1 VLGIPLNVTESITK
15 QISVVQGTVTPLAE
29 AIANTPDLKWV
40 RDSKDEKIQEL
51 VRISLVLE
59 GMNRNSSTHAA
70 GVVIAP
76 GALWDYVP
84 LYKTPATALMTQYN
98 MKDLEE
104 AGLLKMDFLGLRT
117 LTVIE
122 TALRLIRENHG
133 TDIDIDSLP
142 DDDPE
147 TFRLFAEGRTV
158 GVFQF
163 ESTGMQDWLR
173 KLKPTVFSDLVAMNA
188 LYRPGPM
195 EMIGDFIRC
204 KQGRQRIEYLHPDLA
219 PILQETYG
227 IIVYQEQVIRLA
239 SEIAGFSLAKADLMR
254 RAMGKKDKELMA
266 KQKIEFI
273 NGAVA
278 KGHTRKVAGEIF
290 DMIEKFASYGFNK
303 SHSVAY
309 SVVAY
314 QTAYLKAHYPAE
326 FMAATISAE
335 IGDTDYVVKLID
347 ECAKLRLRVLPP
359 DVNGS
364 GVKFAVTAG
373 GIRFG
378 LSAIKNVGVSAVE
391 SIIGQRKE
399 GGAYTGIFD
408 FCARVDLRLV
418 NKKTIEALV
427 QAGAFDSVTP
437 DRATLFASVE
447 KAIHYGQA
455 ARAHRAHGQSSLFDS
470 GKQGSPAASHPQL
483 PKAEPW
489 TDLERLANEKAVLGF
504 YITGHP
510 MRKFEREV
518 ESFTSARF
526 GDAAAVRVG
535 STVRVCGI
543 ITDVKKKIDKRG
555 NQMAF
560 LTMADFTG
568 KGECIV
574 FADAFRQF
582 GRILV
587 PEAMVMA
594 TGKADANGDV
604 LRIIANE
611 FLPLEKI
618 REQLV
623 RKIVF
628 SLKTADADAATV
640 AELKKICERHR
651 GKLPCQFDVR
661 DEGVVEP
668 MRLRSSTTGVA
679 LSDEFLEDVA
689 GLIGPDAVRLSQ

>member
-1 VLGIPLNVTESITK
+1 
-15 QISVVQGTVTPLAE
+15 
-29 AIANTPDLKWV
+29 
-40 RDSKDEKIQEL
+40 
-51 VRISLVLE
+51 
-59 GMNRNSSTHAA
+59 
-70 GVVIAP
+70 
-76 GALWDYVP
+76 
-84 LYKTPATALMTQYN
+84 
-98 MKDLEE
+98 
-104 AGLLKMDFLGLRT
+104 
-117 LTVIE
+117 
-122 TALRLIRENHG
+122 
-133 TDIDIDSLP
+133 
-142 DDDPE
+142 
-147 TFRLFAEGRTV
+147 
-158 GVFQF
+158 
-163 ESTGMQDWLR
+163 
-173 KLKPTVFSDLVAMNA
+173 VAMNA

-204 KQGRQRIEYLHPDLA
+204 KQGQQKIEYLHPDLA
-219 PILQETYG
+219 PILAETYG

-254 RAMGKKDKELMA
+254 RAMGKKDRDLMA
-266 KQKIEFI
+266 RQKIEFI
-273 NGAVA
+273 DGAIK
-278 KGHTRKVAGEIF
+278 KGHTRKAAGEIF

-326 FMAATISAE
+326 YMAAAISAE

-347 ECAKLRLRVLPP
+347 ECAKLKLRVLPP
-359 DVNGS
+359 DVNES
-364 GVKFAVTAG
+364 GVQFTVMPAG
-373 GIRFG
+373 LRFG
-378 LSAIKNVGVSAVE
+378 LSAIKNVGVSAVG
-391 SIIGQRKE
+391 SIIEKRGE
-399 GGAYTGIFD
+399 GGRYTSIFD

-437 DRATLFASVE
+437 DRATLYAAVE

-455 ARAHRAHGQSSLFDS
+455 AKAHRAHGQSSLFDA
-470 GKQGSPAASHPQL
+470 GKQGSPAASHPRL
-483 PKAEPW
+483 PGAGPW

-504 YITGHP
+504 YISGHP
-510 MRKFEREV
+510 MRRFEREV

-526 GDAAAVRVG
+526 GDTSPVKAG
-535 STVRVCGI
+535 TTVRVCGI
-543 ITDVKKKIDKRG
+543 ITGVKKKIDRRG

-574 FADAFRQF
+574 FADAYRQYQEF
-582 GRILV
+582 LV

-594 TGKADANGDV
+594 TGKADASPDM
-604 LRIIANE
+604 LRIIASE
-611 FLPLEKI
+611 FVPIEKI

-628 SLKTADADAATV
+628 CLKAGEADPATV

-661 DEGVVEP
+661 DAGGSKPV
-668 MRLRSSTTGVA
+668 RLRSSTTNVE
-679 LSDEFLEDVA
+679 LSDEFLDDVTN
-689 GLIGPDAVRLSQ
+689 LIGSDCVRLSQ